1 MVFGRLFPLLETVEF
16 SHCDLVT
23 VLSLVESAV
32 IAFLGASDLGAS
44 DGATHAA
51 LGMHAATLTAA
62 WVASCIVD
70 CVAIWAACT
79 VGLTFV
85 TLRIRFG
92 MPQRLS
98 SLDYGITKYS
108 HFCRTL

>member
-70 CVAIWAACT
+70 CVAIWATCT
-79 VGLTFV
+79 VGLTSPRK
-85 TLRIRFG
+85 LNG
-92 MPQRLS
+92 E
-98 SLDYGITKYS
+98 G
-108 HFCRTL
+108 